1 METQELKKLIK
12 ESVREVLR
20 EERLT
25 LCNSLMPYISEIEQK
40 EIETELGSPSDY
52 EDDELIDM
60 TDWVKNGGQI
70 S

>member
-40 EIETELGSPSDY
+40 EIETELGSPVDY

-60 TDWVKNGGQI
+60 THWVKNGGQI